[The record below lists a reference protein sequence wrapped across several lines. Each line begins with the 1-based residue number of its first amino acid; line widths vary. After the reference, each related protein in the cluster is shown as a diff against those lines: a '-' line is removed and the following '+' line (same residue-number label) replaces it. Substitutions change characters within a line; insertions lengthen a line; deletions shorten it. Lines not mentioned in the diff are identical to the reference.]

1 MKIDDYVHTPVL
13 LNEVLHGLDIR
24 PDGTYVDCTFGR
36 GGHSQ
41 AILERLGS
49 GGTLFVFDK
58 DPEAIKYAQRLASD
72 EPRMKLLHQS
82 FAKLF
87 DSLNKDGKTG
97 LVDGILFDLGV
108 SSPQLEDPDRGFSFN
123 RDGNLDMRMDTTSG
137 MSAADWL
144 NQASQDDITHVLKV
158 YGEEK
163 FARRI
168 SRAIVE
174 ARGGKLISKTGEL
187 ADLIASA
194 IPVRERKKHPA
205 TRSFQAIRIFIN
217 HELEEITE
225 GLQQAFELLRINGRL
240 LVISFHSLEDRIV
253 KRFMRELAESDPY
266 PKEIPITAE
275 KLRPRMK
282 IVGKAIK
289 PGHSEISVNPR
300 SRSAVL
306 RIGEKLAV

>member
-1 MKIDDYVHTPVL
+1 MKIHDYVHTPVL
-13 LNEVLHGLDIR
+13 LDEVLHGLEIR
-24 PDGTYVDCTFGR
+24 PDGTYVDCTYGR

-41 AILERLGS
+41 AILEKLGS
-49 GGTLFVFDK
+49 RGKLFVFDK
-58 DPEAIKYAQRLASD
+58 DPEAIKYAQCLAAD
-72 EPRMKLLHQS
+72 EPRLQFFHRS
-82 FAKLF
+82 FARLY
-87 DSLNKDGKTG
+87 DSLNQAG
-97 LVDGILFDLGV
+97 LVDGILFDLGI
-108 SSPQLEDPDRGFSFN
+108 SSPQLEEADRGFSFN
-123 RDGNLDMRMDTTSG
+123 RDGYLDMRMDPASG
-137 MSAADWL
+137 ISAADWI
-144 NQASQDDITHVLKV
+144 NQATQDEIAHVLKV

-174 ARGGKLISKTGEL
+174 ARTSRIISKTGEL
-187 ADLIASA
+187 AELIVSA

-225 GLQQAFELLRINGRL
+225 GLNQAFELLRVNGRL

-253 KRFMRELAESDPY
+253 KRFMRKHANSDPY
-266 PKEIPITAE
+266 PKDIPIIAE
-275 KLRPRMK
+275 KLRPRLK

-289 PGHSEISVNPR
+289 PGPAEVSANPR

-306 RIGEKLAV
+306 RVAEKLAV